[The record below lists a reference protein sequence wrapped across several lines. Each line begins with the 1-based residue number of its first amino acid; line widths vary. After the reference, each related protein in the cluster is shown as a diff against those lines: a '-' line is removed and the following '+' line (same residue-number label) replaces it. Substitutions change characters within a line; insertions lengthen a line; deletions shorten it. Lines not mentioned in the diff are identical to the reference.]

1 MATDKRYI
9 EIIRALSEMIQQDD
23 LKSGDKLPSER
34 ELSDRLQVGRS
45 SIREALRGL
54 ELLDIIETKRGE
66 GTFMKAPSS
75 YRLVDLLL
83 SFILK
88 DDQAR
93 KDLSETRRIVEIE
106 ALKLAVY
113 RISEDEVHHLDELIS
128 HSKMK
133 WSHGDFPV
141 EADYQFH
148 ETIVKACGNVLLY
161 NIWKSLVAFNKE
173 AIKESLE
180 RKGRPP
186 ESIKEHELVVE
197 AIKHGEVEKALEAMS
212 HHLKNSRF

>member
-9 EIIRALSEMIQQDD
+9 EIIRALSEIIQHDD

-66 GTFMKAPSS
+66 GTFMKATSS

-93 KDLSETRRIVEIE
+93 KDLSETRRIVELE
-106 ALKLAVY
+106 ALKLAIY
-113 RISEDEVHHLDELIS
+113 RISTEEIQQLDEFIT
-128 HSKMK
+128 HSKLK

-148 ETIVKACGNVLLY
+148 ETIVRACGNVLLY

-197 AIKHGEVEKALEAMS
+197 AIKHREVEEALEAMS